1 MYPRKP
7 QVVNWETPVESLFD
21 ELKTVKVT
29 DDTGTHFVKEKD
41 FRKYVNQQID
51 DWFFGGDS
59 MGAELVLGEDT
70 SDYWMW

>member
-1 MYPRKP
+1 MIPA
-7 QVVNWETPVESLFD
+7 LIL
-21 ELKTVKVT
+21 LKK
-29 DDTGTHFVKEKD
+29 KD
-41 FRKYVNQQID
+41 FRKFVNQQID